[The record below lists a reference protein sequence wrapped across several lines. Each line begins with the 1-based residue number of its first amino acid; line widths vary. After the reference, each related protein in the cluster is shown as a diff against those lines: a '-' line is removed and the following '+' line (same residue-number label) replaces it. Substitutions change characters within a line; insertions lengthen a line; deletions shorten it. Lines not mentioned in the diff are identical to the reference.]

1 MDTTRT
7 EDLLRE
13 ALAICQRVT
22 DCVEIDQALLR
33 AVFMRL
39 DDEAQEAALEG
50 EEDGLA
56 VGCTVH

>member
-39 DDEAQEAALEG
+39 DEEAQEAAYEADD
-50 EEDGLA
+50 DGPA